1 MSLDRELRELGAAME
16 WPEAPD
22 LAAAVRASAGIAP
35 PSRRRLLRRRRVVA
49 VALAVLVAVAAAL
62 AVPQAR
68 TAILRALGI
77 GSVRIE
83 LVDELPPL
91 APRSDLSLLGSPVTV
106 AEARERFHGT
116 LLVPDAEALGAPDEI
131 LVLDEP
137 RQVSYVWLEPPRV
150 RLLVSVISGR
160 VVGSGFVK
168 AIRPGTAIEELS
180 IDGRRA
186 LWITGQAHGFGLE
199 RAGVAAGFEELRLAG
214 NALLVD
220 DDGTTIRVEGDL
232 ALDQAIRVVRALR

>member
-1 MSLDRELRELGAAME
+1 MSLDGELRALGASME
-16 WPEAPD
+16 WPEAPN
-22 LAAAVRASAGIAP
+22 LAAAVGASVGAMP
-35 PSRRRLLRRRRVVA
+35 PHQRRLSRRRPLVP

-77 GSVRIE
+77 GSVHIE

-91 APRSDLSLLGSPVTV
+91 APRSDLSLLGLPLTL

-116 LLVPDAEALGAPDEI
+116 LLVPDPGALGAPDEI
-131 LVLDEP
+131 RVLDEP
-137 RQVSYVWLEPPRV
+137 QQVSYVWLEPPGV

-160 VVGSGFVK
+160 IVGAGFVK
-168 AIRPGTAIEELS
+168 AIGPETAIEELS

-186 LWITGQAHGFGLE
+186 LWITGQAHGFGL
-199 RAGVAAGFEELRLAG
+199 AGAGGTAGFEELRLAG
-214 NALLVD
+214 NTLLVD
-220 DDGTTIRVEGDL
+220 DGGTTIRVEGDL
-232 ALDQAIRVVRALR
+232 SLGRAIRVVRALR

>member
-16 WPEAPD
+16 WPETPD
-22 LAAAVRASAGIAP
+22 LAAAVRASAGLAP
-35 PSRRRLLRRRRVVA
+35 PSRSRLLLRRPVVA
-49 VALAVLVAVAAAL
+49 VALGVLVAVVAAL

-91 APRSDLSLLGSPVTV
+91 APRFDLSLLGAPLSL

-131 LVLDEP
+131 RVRDEP
-137 RQVSYVWLEPPRV
+137 QQVSYVWLEPPRV

-160 VVGSGFVK
+160 FVGPGFVK
-168 AIRPGTAIEELS
+168 AIGPGTAIEELT

-186 LWITGQAHGFGLE
+186 LWITGQAHGFGL
-199 RAGVAAGFEELRLAG
+199 AGEGGAAGFEELRLAG
-214 NALLVD
+214 DALLVD
-220 DDGTTIRVEGDL
+220 HDGITIRVEGDL
-232 ALDQAIRVVRALR
+232 ALDQAIRVARALR

>member
-1 MSLDRELRELGAAME
+1 MSLDRELRMLGSAME
-16 WPEAPD
+16 WPETPD
-22 LAAAVRASAGIAP
+22 LAAAVRASVGIVP
-35 PSRRRLLRRRRVVA
+35 PARRLLVRRRPVVA
-49 VALAVLVAVAAAL
+49 VALAVLVAVTAAL

-91 APRSDLSLLGSPVTV
+91 PPRSDLSLLGPPLTL

-116 LLVPDAEALGAPDEI
+116 LIVPDPQVLGAPDEI
-131 LVLDEP
+131 RVLGDP
-137 RQVSYVWLEPPRV
+137 QQVSYVWLRPPGV

-160 VVGSGFVK
+160 FVGAGFVK
-168 AIRPGTAIEELS
+168 TIGPGTAIEELS

-199 RAGVAAGFEELRLAG
+199 GAGGGSGFEELRLAS

-232 ALDQAIRVVRALR
+232 TLDQAIRIVRTLR